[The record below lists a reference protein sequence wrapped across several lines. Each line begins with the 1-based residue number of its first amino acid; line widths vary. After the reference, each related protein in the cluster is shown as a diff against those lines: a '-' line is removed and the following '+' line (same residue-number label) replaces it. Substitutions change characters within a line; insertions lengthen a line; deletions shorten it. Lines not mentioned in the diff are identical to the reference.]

1 MRNVVVKSEC
11 WLWRCH
17 QQHIFLALQ
26 KNYEPLVQS
35 KCLLTNQNQNSQTL
49 FGILR
54 IKPFQAKKFTKLK
67 KNVITKLARSS
78 VRNTKKYVVSALTS
92 PAVSQKQYLAP
103 HPLAWS
109 LTPWGPSRVESSPR
123 HLALGADLIMPS
135 PSVIYPHQH
144 MASLV
149 TMTRNRYPNHT
160 TTG

>member
-1 MRNVVVKSEC
+1 MLIVAMSPK
-11 WLWRCH
+11 
-17 QQHIFLALQ
+17 QHIFLALQ
-26 KNYEPLVQS
+26 KNYVKIVQS
-35 KCLLTNQNQNSQTL
+35 KCLLRNQKQNSQTL

-54 IKPFQAKKFTKLK
+54 NKTIPGQENHKIRKKQNF
-67 KNVITKLARSS
+67 ITKLARSS

-109 LTPWGPSRVESSPR
+109 LTPWGPSRAESSPR
-123 HLALGADLIMPS
+123 HLALGSDLIMPS

>member
-1 MRNVVVKSEC
+1 MSPK
-11 WLWRCH
+11 
-17 QQHIFLALQ
+17 QHIFFA
-26 KNYEPLVQS
+26 
-35 KCLLTNQNQNSQTL
+35 
-49 FGILR
+49 
-54 IKPFQAKKFTKLK
+54 LK
-67 KNVITKLARSS
+67 KIMYHKCRANVFWQIKNIILKLCLAFYVLNHSRPRKSRNSKKKQNFITKLARSS
-78 VRNTKKYVVSALTS
+78 VRNTKKYVVSALTF

-109 LTPWGPSRVESSPR
+109 LTPWGPSRAESSPR

-135 PSVIYPHQH
+135 PSAIYPHQH

>member
-1 MRNVVVKSEC
+1 MLIVAMSPK
-11 WLWRCH
+11 
-17 QQHIFLALQ
+17 QHIFLALQ
-26 KNYEPLVQS
+26 KKLCTISAEQMSFEKS
-35 KCLLTNQNQNSQTL
+35 KQNSQTFL
-49 FGILR
+49 AFYVLNHSR
-54 IKPFQAKKFTKLK
+54 QKKSQHSKIKQNF
-67 KNVITKLARSS
+67 ITKLARSS

-109 LTPWGPSRVESSPR
+109 LTPWGPSRAESSPR

-160 TTG
+160 ATG